1 MPYLVG
7 MEDLRSGYYGGDR
20 FPMAT
25 FGPKAPRKTILW
37 FEGLRMN
44 NEPLMGV
51 HTLGIRDWFKPI
63 TKENLLVILSRPANP
78 PEGGG
83 LETWVPL
90 YQELIQ
96 EYSHSPLWLAGMGSG
111 ANLALA
117 LAQANPRSFERIIL
131 IGGGAQLSPEGKELY
146 KSVSEACLEHNYKK
160 AHGLLARAMT
170 GSMKGPLAWLADLVA
185 RSFAGDFGIPESP
198 LPFVRALYAEEAWSP
213 QLALESIETP
223 IHHFVGDQETVYR
236 SNNPQNPQYHSLVI
250 RGAGY
255 GIAKSHG
262 EEIRAW
268 ILRKLR
274 E

>member
-1 MPYLVG
+1 MA
-7 MEDLRSGYYGGDR
+7 EIRSGYFGDES

-25 FGPKAPRKTILW
+25 FGPKEPKKTILW
-37 FEGLRMN
+37 FEGLRMTN
-44 NEPLMGV
+44 GPLAGV
-51 HTLGIRDWFKPI
+51 HTMGIRDWFKPLA
-63 TKENLLVILSRPANP
+63 KEFQIVVLSRPTE
-78 PEGGG
+78 PEDGSS
-83 LETWVPL
+83 LEDWVPRYRDL
-90 YQELIQ
+90 LAQYQG
-96 EYSHSPLWLAGMGSG
+96 HPLWLAGMGFG

-117 LAQANPRSFERIIL
+117 LAQAHPKAFEGIL
-131 IGGGAQLSPEGKELY
+131 LLGGGAKLNAQGKALYQKVAELCLS
-146 KSVSEACLEHNYKK
+146 HRFKK